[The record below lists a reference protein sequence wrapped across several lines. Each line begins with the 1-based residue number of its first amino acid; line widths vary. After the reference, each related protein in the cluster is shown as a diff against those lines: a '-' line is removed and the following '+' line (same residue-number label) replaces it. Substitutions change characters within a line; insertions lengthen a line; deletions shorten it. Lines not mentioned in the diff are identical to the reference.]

1 MLGTTYYH
9 QTIRKYV
16 AVFGTLF
23 NDINVVRRDASDVI
37 KEQIKVPIAYSPRDR
52 WILRLR
58 RARGVSGTDEAVAMS
73 LPRMG
78 FDLTA
83 ITYDGTR
90 KLNTMGQVYS
100 ANTAAG
106 TSTLMKQYN
115 PVPYN
120 FDFSLYSMV
129 SNAEDGAQI
138 FEQIVPFFTP
148 EFTVTVNL
156 IPSMNI
162 APDVTMVLGGVQ
174 IEDNYQGDFQTT
186 REIIWTLNF
195 TMKGYVYPDVK
206 TGSVVKTV
214 IVNLR
219 MPGDVDSDVPEPEY
233 IILEDSTT
241 FSTNYL
247 LLNADAGS
255 PNATGTMKVLNESS
269 SEAVG
274 AAGIKSRYTV
284 TPGPSD
290 ATANDDFGFTE
301 TMEYFNDNID
311 NDPVTGLDVTL

>member
-58 RARGVSGTDEAVAMS
+58 RARGISGTDEAVAMS

-78 FDLTA
+78 FDLTG

-90 KLNTMGQVYS
+90 KLNTLGQVYS

-162 APDVTMVLGGVQ
+162 APDVTMVMTGVQ
-174 IEDNYQGDFQTT
+174 IEDNYEGDFQAT
-186 REIIWTLNF
+186 REIVWTLTF

-241 FSTNYL
+241 FDTNYL
-247 LLNADAGS
+247 ILNADAGS
-255 PNATGTMKVLNESS
+255 PNATGVMKVLNESS
-269 SEAVG
+269 SAAVG

-301 TMEYFNDNID
+301 TMEFFNDNID

>member
-78 FDLTA
+78 FDLTG

-90 KLNTMGQVYS
+90 KLNTLGQVYS

-174 IEDNYQGDFQTT
+174 IEDNYQGDFQST

-219 MPGDVDSDVPEPEY
+219 MPGDSEVSEPEY
-233 IILEDSTT
+233 IITEDSTT

-247 LLNADAGS
+247 ILDADAGS
-255 PNATGTMKVLNESS
+255 PDATGTMRILNESS

-284 TPGPSD
+284 TPGPTD

-301 TMEYFNDNID
+301 TTEYFNDNID

>member
-1 MLGTTYYH
+1 MLGITYYH

-58 RARGVSGTDEAVAMS
+58 RARGVSGTDEAVAMT

-90 KLNTMGQVYS
+90 KLNTLGQVYS

-106 TSTLMKQYN
+106 TGTLMKQYN

-162 APDVTMVLGGVQ
+162 APDVTMVMNGVT
-174 IEDNYQGDFQTT
+174 IEDNYEGDFQAT
-186 REIIWTLNF
+186 REIVWTLTF
-195 TMKGYVYPDVK
+195 TMKGYIYPDVK

-219 MPGDVDSDVPEPEY
+219 MPGDSEIPPAEY

-241 FSTNYL
+241 LTTNYL

-269 SEAVG
+269 SAAVG

-284 TPGPSD
+284 TPGPGD

-301 TMEYFNDNID
+301 TMEFFNDNID

>member
-78 FDLTA
+78 FDLTG
-83 ITYDGTR
+83 ISYDGTR
-90 KLNTMGQVYS
+90 KLNTLGQVYS

-162 APDVTMVLGGVQ
+162 APDVTMVLNGVT
-174 IEDNYQGDFQTT
+174 IEDNYEGDFQAT
-186 REIIWTLNF
+186 REIVWTLTF
-195 TMKGYVYPDVK
+195 TMKGYIYPDVK

-219 MPGDVDSDVPEPEY
+219 MPGDSEIPPAEY

-241 FSTNYL
+241 LTTNYL

-269 SEAVG
+269 SAAVG

-284 TPGPSD
+284 TPGPGD

-301 TMEYFNDNID
+301 TMEFFNDNID

>member
-1 MLGTTYYH
+1 MLGITYYH

-58 RARGVSGTDEAVAMS
+58 RARGVSGTDEAVAMT

-90 KLNTMGQVYS
+90 KLNTLGQVYS

-162 APDVTMVLGGVQ
+162 APDVTMVMNGVT
-174 IEDNYQGDFQTT
+174 IEDNYEGDFQAT
-186 REIIWTLNF
+186 REIIWTLTF

-219 MPGDVDSDVPEPEY
+219 MPGDSETPPAEY

-241 FSTNYL
+241 FTTNYL

-269 SEAVG
+269 SAAVG

-284 TPGPSD
+284 TPGPGD

-301 TMEYFNDNID
+301 TMEFFNDNID

>member
-1 MLGTTYYH
+1 MLGITYYH

-78 FDLTA
+78 FDLTG

-90 KLNTMGQVYS
+90 KLNTLGQVYS
-100 ANTAAG
+100 ANTVAG

-162 APDVTMVLGGVQ
+162 APDVTMVLGGVT
-174 IEDNYQGDFQTT
+174 IEDNYQGDFQST
-186 REIIWTLNF
+186 REIIWTLAF
-195 TMKGYVYPDVK
+195 TMKGYIYPDVK

-219 MPGDVDSDVPEPEY
+219 MPGDGEIPPAEY

-241 FSTNYL
+241 LTTNYL

-274 AAGIKSRYTV
+274 DAGIKTRYTV

-301 TMEYFNDNID
+301 TTEFFDDNID

>member
-1 MLGTTYYH
+1 MLGITYYH

-58 RARGVSGTDEAVAMS
+58 RARGVSGTDEAVAMT

-90 KLNTMGQVYS
+90 KLNTLGQVYS

-162 APDVTMVLGGVQ
+162 APDVTMVMNGVT
-174 IEDNYQGDFQTT
+174 IEDNYEGDFQAT
-186 REIIWTLNF
+186 REIIWTLTF

-219 MPGDVDSDVPEPEY
+219 MPGDSEIPPAEY

-241 FSTNYL
+241 LTTNYL

-269 SEAVG
+269 SAAVG

-284 TPGPSD
+284 TPGPGD

-301 TMEYFNDNID
+301 TMEFFNDNID

>member
-1 MLGTTYYH
+1 MLGITYYH

-78 FDLTA
+78 FDLTG

-90 KLNTMGQVYS
+90 KLNTLGQVYS

-162 APDVTMVLGGVQ
+162 APDVTMVMNGVT
-174 IEDNYQGDFQTT
+174 IEDNYEGDFQAT
-186 REIIWTLNF
+186 REIIWTLTF
-195 TMKGYVYPDVK
+195 TMKGYIYPDVK

-219 MPGDVDSDVPEPEY
+219 IPGANEIPPAEY

-241 FSTNYL
+241 LTTNYL

-274 AAGIKSRYTV
+274 AAGIKTRYTV

-301 TMEYFNDNID
+301 TTEFFDDNID

>member
-23 NDINVVRRDASDVI
+23 NDINVVRRDADDVI

-58 RARGVSGTDEAVAMS
+58 RARGISGTDEAVAMS

-83 ITYDGTR
+83 ITYDGGR
-90 KLNTMGQVYS
+90 KLNTMGQVFA

-162 APDVTMVLGGVQ
+162 KPDITMVMNGVA
-174 IEDNYQGDFQTT
+174 IEDNYEGDFQAT
-186 REIIWTLNF
+186 REIIWTLTF
-195 TMKGYVYPDVK
+195 TMKGYIYPDVK

-219 MPGDVDSDVPEPEY
+219 MPGDSDVSEPEY
-233 IILEDSTT
+233 IILEDSST

-255 PNATGTMKVLNESS
+255 PDATGVMKVLNESS
-269 SEAVG
+269 SESVG
-274 AAGIKSRYTV
+274 DAGIKSRYTV

-290 ATANDDFGFTE
+290 ATANDDFGYTE
-301 TMEYFNDNID
+301 TTEYFNDNID
-311 NDPVTGLDVTL
+311 TNVTTGLDVTL